1 MRQLS
6 GTARNLNML
15 SMTRTTSTPSPISP
29 ALSTLVTN
37 SIREESN
44 DKKSSSSGSEDEGF
58 SEDGGENMKF
68 SCEIVSKQ
76 SSQKV
81 VAPKDVGDW

>member
-1 MRQLS
+1 
-6 GTARNLNML
+6 ML
-15 SMTRTTSTPSPISP
+15 TLTRTTSTPSPISP

-44 DKKSSSSGSEDEGF
+44 DKNSSSSGSENEGF

-76 SSQKV
+76 SRQKV
-81 VAPKDVGDW
+81 VAPQNLGDW